1 MIGFVIAGAS
11 VAGLLLLSR
20 HSGRRRFGRRGLYWA
35 LRRLDTSP
43 GQERVIRNAVDELL
57 ERGRAFRQQ
66 GPAVREELA
75 QLLGGSKLEASAL
88 EAWLDRR
95 IQEARAVFPEIAGE
109 LTKIHEV
116 LDDRQRRELSRLVT
130 RSTWYGRPACRG

>member
-1 MIGFVIAGAS
+1 M
-11 VAGLLLLSR
+11 AGLLLLSR
-20 HSGRRRFGRRGLYWA
+20 YRGPRRFGRPGLYWA

-43 GQERVIRNAVDELL
+43 GQERVIRNALDELL
-57 ERGRAFRQQ
+57 ERGRAFRDQ
-66 GPAVREELA
+66 GRAAREELA
-75 QLLGGSKLEASAL
+75 QLLGGSKLEGPAL

-95 IQEARAVFPEIAGE
+95 AQEARAVFPEIAGE

-130 RSTWYGRPACRG
+130 RGTWYGRPACGC